1 MRDKDLRFLDLSVE
15 FVSILL
21 IAAHQYKRDQ
31 NCRTYCIFYM
41 SSEETSTEDSIGSR
55 SEVNS
60 LNDDFVRMHFE
71 STSSDED
78 ITEDEVDSNV

>member
-1 MRDKDLRFLDLSVE
+1 
-15 FVSILL
+15 
-21 IAAHQYKRDQ
+21 
-31 NCRTYCIFYM
+31 M
-41 SSEETSTEDSIGSR
+41 SSEETSIEDSIDSL

-78 ITEDEVDSNV
+78 ITEDEVDLNV